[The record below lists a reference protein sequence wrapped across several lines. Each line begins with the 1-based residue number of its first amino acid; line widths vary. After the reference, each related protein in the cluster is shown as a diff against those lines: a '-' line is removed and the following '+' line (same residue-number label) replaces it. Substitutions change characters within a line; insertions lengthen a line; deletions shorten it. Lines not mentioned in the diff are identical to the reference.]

1 MTQFASDEASAAA
14 WACGWIK
21 PSFKRTVHCLPFPPH
36 YKTSCVA
43 TCVNFFQR
51 FPLGCGGMRT
61 LTKLNGSIESP
72 NKPCSYGGEQDCH
85 WSIQPNSSSPIE
97 TIWMWFEGVNLAYDG
112 HGDRH
117 CG

>member
-1 MTQFASDEASAAA
+1 
-14 WACGWIK
+14 
-21 PSFKRTVHCLPFPPH
+21 
-36 YKTSCVA
+36 
-43 TCVNFFQR
+43 
-51 FPLGCGGMRT
+51 MRT

-117 CG
+117 CGLVSRTRSTSALLFSRNFT

>member
-1 MTQFASDEASAAA
+1 MRRALLRGPAAGLSLLLA
-14 WACGWIK
+14 HC
-21 PSFKRTVHCLPFPPH
+21 SLSTVPPH